1 MSSFFGNMMIALRT
15 GISATTLTAVANATT
30 SSVTASVSGGRGV
43 YTYLWTSSGTV
54 CTITTPTAA
63 TTTFTGSSTAGSTSV
78 YCAIT
83 DTITGNTLNTP
94 TCGITWTA
102 VPVSQNVVIGGGP
115 VIYNT
120 LARSYTLTGTPA
132 TPVPTG
138 NPPQFINAGTYTSS
152 QITVTPGS
160 GYVLGSVT
168 GSFVISRAP
177 ITGMSFTLN
186 GVAFT
191 TAQSRTA
198 GAGPYTIAVSS
209 GSVTPSGAT
218 YSPTSLTANTA
229 GSYSLSCSGTVNYT
243 GTRTSPVLTLV
254 TGSVNETGNRTS
266 GNSAQLTATLTGATA
281 TGYAWSR
288 IGGTWAGAA
297 TISPSGGNPVQA
309 SVSASAPT
317 GSNTIFQCIISYTGG
332 SVTPTRTI
340 TWGLL

>member
-1 MSSFFGNMMIALRT
+1 MSAFFGNMLIALRT
-15 GISATTLTAVANATT
+15 SISVTTLSAVANATT

-43 YTYLWTSSGTV
+43 YTYLWNSSGTG
-54 CTITTPTAA
+54 CTITSPTAA

-115 VIYNT
+115 VTYNT

-177 ITGMSFTLN
+177 ITGMSFILN
-186 GVAFT
+186 GASFT

-198 GAGPYTIAVSS
+198 GAGPYTIAVS
-209 GSVTPSGAT
+209 SVTPSGAT

-243 GTRTSPVLTLV
+243 GTRTSPVLTITAPLSVSLPFIGAAGTTTQTMPTTITGGVPPYTLV
-254 TGSVNETGNRTS
+254 GWVKNSGSGIFGATSVN
-266 GNSAQLTATLTGATA
+266 SAVVNKQVSVNTNFVCTVTIRDSVLT
-281 TGYAWSR
+281 
-288 IGGTWAGAA
+288 
-297 TISPSGGNPVQA
+297 QA
-309 SVSASAPT
+309 S
-317 GSNTIFQCIISYTGG
+317 GSGTINW
-332 SVTPTRTI
+332 TI
-340 TWGLL
+340 G